1 MPIVQQPATP
11 IRTTHI
17 DPSSIV
23 APGAVI
29 GVGVEIGPFCR
40 IGPQAVLGDGV
51 VLHSHIVIDGDT
63 QIGAGTVVHPFTV
76 LGGAPQHLRY
86 KGEATRLEIG
96 AGCDIREQVSVHRG
110 TAHGGGVTRI
120 GNHVMLMAQTHV
132 GHDCTLG
139 DHVILAGNATLAG
152 HVTIGDHAII
162 GGVSGIHQFVRI
174 GARAI
179 VGGCAAVPMDVI
191 PFASAFGNHARLRG
205 LNIIGLKR
213 ADFSREAIH
222 TLRAAYHDL
231 FLAEGPPFR
240 ARIDAIAE
248 RYAASPEVG
257 EIIAFI
263 RADANRPILPALH
276 RMPPED

>member
-1 MPIVQQPATP
+1 MQQPNAA
-11 IRTTHI
+11 IRVTQI
-17 DPSSIV
+17 DPSSII

-29 GVGVEIGPFCR
+29 GDGVEIGPFCR
-40 IGPQAVLGDGV
+40 IGAQAVLGDGV
-51 VLHSHIVIDGDT
+51 VLHSHVVIDGNT
-63 QIGAGTVVHPFTV
+63 RIGAGTVVHPFTV

-86 KGEATRLEIG
+86 RGEDTRLEIG
-96 AGCDIREQVSVHRG
+96 VHCDIREQVSVHRG

-120 GNHVMLMAQTHV
+120 GDHVMLMAQTHV
-132 GHDCTLG
+132 GHDCALG
-139 DHVILAGNATLAG
+139 DHVILSGHAALGG
-152 HVTIGDHAII
+152 HVTIGNHAII

-179 VGGCAAVPMDVI
+179 VGGCAAVTMDVI
-191 PFASAFGNHARLRG
+191 PYASAYGNHARLHG
-205 LNIIGLKR
+205 LNIIGMKR
-213 ADFSREAIH
+213 ADFSRETIH

-231 FLAEGPPFR
+231 FVAEGPPFR

-263 RADANRPILPALH
+263 RADANRPILPARQHL
-276 RMPPED
+276 PDEA